1 MTTEQVKTAHQA
13 RPFRAFTLHLADGT
27 SVDVTHPEAMLRAQS
42 GRTVIVNTAGE
53 EIEII
58 DLLLVTKLTFHN
70 GSPAGK
76 RRR

>member
-1 MTTEQVKTAHQA
+1 MTSEQVKTVHEA

-27 SVDVTHPEAMLRAQS
+27 SVDVTHPEAMFRTQG

-53 EIEII
+53 HIEII
-58 DLLLVTKLTFHN
+58 DLLLVTKLTLKN

>member
-1 MTTEQVKTAHQA
+1 
-13 RPFRAFTLHLADGT
+13 
-27 SVDVTHPEAMLRAQS
+27 MLRTQS